1 MDDPT
6 RAPSPPP
13 LSAPDQLRRD
23 LAEARAQG
31 HSRAKADA
39 AARACAWGGAGVFVA
54 SLLYFLF
61 SYDVTFVKPVDGGG
75 GLAAVIWNVVL
86 FSVFALHHSVFARS
100 GIRDAIQRR
109 WPTLERSLYVWTASL
124 LLNVT
129 CALWRPVGGDVWLVY
144 GWPAIFLRLLH
155 FGGIVL
161 AVMSAAAIDIWELSG
176 VKQITDAGSKDPAY
190 TDDFKTTGPYGFV
203 RHPIY
208 SGWFLIVFAVPHMTM
223 TRLVFAIVSSV
234 YVLIAIPF
242 EERSLLASSAGAYE
256 RYTARV
262 KFRLVPGIY

>member
-1 MDDPT
+1 VDDPT
-6 RAPSPPP
+6 RAPS
-13 LSAPDQLRRD
+13 A
-23 LAEARAQG
+23 AE
-31 HSRAKADA
+31 
-39 AARACAWGGAGVFVA
+39 RACAWGGAGAFVV

-61 SYDVTFVKPVDGGG
+61 SYDITFVKAVEG
-75 GLAAVIWNVVL
+75 AAGSGAVVSDVVL
-86 FSVFALHHSVFARS
+86 FSIFALHHSVFARS
-100 GIRDAIQRR
+100 GMRDAIQRR
-109 WPTLERSLYVWTASL
+109 WPRLERSLYIWAASL
-124 LLNVT
+124 LLIVT
-129 CALWRPVGGDVWLVY
+129 CALWRPVAGDVWLVY

-176 VKQITDAGSKDPAY
+176 VKQISNASKDPAFGNEF
-190 TDDFKTTGPYGFV
+190 TTTGPYGVV

-208 SGWFLIVFAVPHMTM
+208 SGWFLLVFAVPHMTM

-256 RYTARV
+256 RYKQKVR
-262 KFRLVPGIY
+262 FRLVPGIY